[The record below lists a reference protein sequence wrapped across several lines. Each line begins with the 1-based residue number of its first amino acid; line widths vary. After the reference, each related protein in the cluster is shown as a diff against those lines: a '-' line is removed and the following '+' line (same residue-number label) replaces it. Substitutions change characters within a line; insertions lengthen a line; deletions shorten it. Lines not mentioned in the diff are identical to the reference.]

1 MGKTAD
7 EAQELRDWVKG
18 IKPDCIISGRIGH
31 QKGDYMTTGDNFI
44 PRLPYDGDWEV
55 PATVN
60 DTWGYN
66 KYDTNWKNRRLR
78 RILPA
83 DRRTYG
89 RRNCSGSL
97 CRGYV

>member
-1 MGKTAD
+1 MGMTAD

-60 DTWGYN
+60 DTWN
-66 KYDTNWKNRRLR
+66 KVITGGHVIALLVSDKMCIRDSKIENTLKEFFIR
-78 RILPA
+78 
-83 DRRTYG
+83 G
-89 RRNCSGSL
+89 RMI
-97 CRGYV
+97 

>member
-1 MGKTAD
+1 MGMTAD

-66 KYDTNWKNRRLR
+66 NYDTTG
-78 RILPA
+78 RIRYDNPEPSLKIV
-83 DRRTYG
+83 G
-89 RRNCSGSL
+89 RGGNYL
-97 CRGYV
+97 LT